1 MVALGHSG
9 SFGWLRSPR
18 PYGGLRRGYGHRSL
32 GRVITAVPLARA
44 GPLDLVVAHLLDS
57 VDVGP
62 YRGEEAGELRTA
74 AEPPQVS
81 IGRVPLDADG
91 VGGRIVGAARDLV
104 ALAVSRGTERERV
117 RERTRRLLVVAR
129 GRLHAAALLEHEDAL
144 RERLH
149 LVRRRRR
156 LRLIDHGHPATASAS
171 KAADWSEVA
180 RRPFRPQHAVRAVRP
195 ALSGFVGSVGS
206 TGARAARAPALGACG
221 GDARSLSGSRSFAVG
236 VGRRRSRDALGRRE
250 HERGVGVQGPRCR
263 ARRAVTWTSP
273 RPWDDLPP
281 RVPNDLPRSDQVG
294 GARRWVG
301 SRSG

>member
-44 GPLDLVVAHLLDS
+44 GALDLVVAHLLDS

-129 GRLHAAALLEHEDAL
+129 GRLHAAALSNMKTLCGSGFTLSGGVGDFGL
-144 RERLH
+144 STMVIRLPP
-149 LVRRRRR
+149 VRARRRTGRR
-156 LRLIDHGHPATASAS
+156 LPVGLSGLSTPFVRYDRLSAGLS
-171 KAADWSEVA
+171 A
-180 RRPFRPQHAVRAVRP
+180 RSVRP
-195 ALSGFVGSVGS
+195 AREQRGRRLW
-206 TGARAARAPALGACG
+206 ARAG

-250 HERGVGVQGPRCR
+250 HERGVACRGPDVVR
-263 ARRAVTWTSP
+263 A
-273 RPWDDLPP
+273 
-281 RVPNDLPRSDQVG
+281 
-294 GARRWVG
+294 AR
-301 SRSG
+301 